1 MAGCC
6 LASRDTV
13 TARLH
18 CIAAPRKS
26 SSFALGQKPY
36 YPSQGSPGNLC
47 ASISIS
53 KHYWMVCV
61 ISEEVLFQ
69 DVLWILY
76 VHVTKWPSH
85 WSCVQMCDLPFAF
98 FSDPKL
104 TPVLIVTLLA
114 VCYGSERNRDVVQQ
128 ELSMDML
135 LTFLKRSREKITQVT
150 ESENDTK
157 PEDEEVV
164 VKTKAKVSWGSESES
179 GGASTARGRSRQ
191 KQPLPDV
198 FFASPK
204 RVNWNQTRNGVNINM
219 TSSDGDIAA
228 KETKSAV
235 YRSGGRS
242 TPITDLQT
250 LPVKRSKGGSSSF
263 LSSSLPS
270 RFPTVSLP
278 ESAASGTNELLGDG
292 MASFPFPAA
301 LTLQNR
307 FPESLWT
314 QAEEFFSPGSRMG
327 RIFKA

>member
-1 MAGCC
+1 
-6 LASRDTV
+6 
-13 TARLH
+13 
-18 CIAAPRKS
+18 
-26 SSFALGQKPY
+26 
-36 YPSQGSPGNLC
+36 
-47 ASISIS
+47 
-53 KHYWMVCV
+53 
-61 ISEEVLFQ
+61 
-69 DVLWILY
+69 
-76 VHVTKWPSH
+76 
-85 WSCVQMCDLPFAF
+85 MCDLPFAF

-179 GGASTARGRSRQ
+179 SGTSTARGRSRQ

-235 YRSGGRS
+235 YRSGGRI

-278 ESAASGTNELLGDG
+278 QSAPSGTNELLGDG
-292 MASFPFPAA
+292 TASFPFPAA

-327 RIFKA
+327 HIFKA